1 MKKCIALV
9 RVSTQKQILDEQRNE
24 VISMAL
30 NDGYDENNILV
41 IQNKE
46 SAIKIKDESVKPIGL
61 PK

>member
-30 NDGYDENNILV
+30 NDGYDEKSILV

-46 SAIKIKDESVKPIGL
+46 SAIL
-61 PK
+61 R